1 MLSILT
7 EAATA
12 ILFAASLHFMM
23 GPGGMPSFGHA
34 AWFGLGAYGA
44 GLAATMLKAPMPVA
58 VLIAPFVAGLVAA
71 VFGSF
76 IVRLSGVYLA
86 MLTLAFAQIVWAVA
100 FQWVEVTGGDNG
112 ILGVWPP
119 DWARGAAV
127 FYWLALGVCVGAA
140 LALRRVLYS
149 PLGYAVRA
157 ARDSAR
163 RAEAIGLDTG
173 RLRLAAFT
181 VAGAAAG
188 LSGAVFA
195 YAHGSVFPTYVS
207 IPRSVD
213 ALLMVLMGGVQ
224 TMAGPIVGAL
234 AYTGLYDGLLLI
246 TSLWRLVL
254 GMTIVILV
262 LAFPEG
268 IAGFVQRH
276 WRQAAA

>member
-1 MLSILT
+1 
-7 EAATA
+7 
-12 ILFAASLHFMM
+12 
-23 GPGGMPSFGHA
+23 
-34 AWFGLGAYGA
+34 
-44 GLAATMLKAPMPVA
+44 
-58 VLIAPFVAGLVAA
+58 
-71 VFGSF
+71 
-76 IVRLSGVYLA
+76 
-86 MLTLAFAQIVWAVA
+86 
-100 FQWVEVTGGDNG
+100 
-112 ILGVWPP
+112 
-119 DWARGAAV
+119 
-127 FYWLALGVCVGAA
+127 VGAA
-140 LALRRVLYS
+140 LVLRRVLYS

-157 ARDSAR
+157 ARDSAL

-254 GMTIVILV
+254 GATIVLLV

-268 IAGFVQRH
+268 IAGFVQRR
-276 WRQAAA
+276 WREAAA